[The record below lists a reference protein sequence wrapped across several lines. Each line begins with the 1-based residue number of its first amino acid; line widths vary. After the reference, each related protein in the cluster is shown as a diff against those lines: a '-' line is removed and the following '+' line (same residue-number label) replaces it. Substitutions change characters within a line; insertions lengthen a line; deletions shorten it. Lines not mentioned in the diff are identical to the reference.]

1 MKYLMLLILLSNHC
15 QCMERGHIEAHSN
28 GNSITIDIDSVPT
41 ELATRI
47 AHAKQLPP
55 DEPQSDHAKVKIAGI
70 TAGATICTAAT
81 AVCTA
86 LITAGVTVAI
96 TYSQCNK

>member
-1 MKYLMLLILLSNHC
+1 MKYLMLFILLSNTST
-15 QCMERGHIEAHSN
+15 CMEHGHIEAHSN
-28 GNSITIDIDSVPT
+28 GSSITIDIESVPT
-41 ELATRI
+41 ELASRI
-47 AHAKQLPP
+47 AHAKQLPS
-55 DEPQSDHAKVKIAGI
+55 DEPESDHAKIKIASI
-70 TAGATICTAAT
+70 TAGATACTAAT